1 MFWKYNGLVVV
12 WALFIMA
19 LCGMPGKDI
28 PHFSW
33 LEALS
38 FDKWVHAG
46 LFFVLAVLGI
56 RGLKRQQTFQSIQR
70 KAAWI
75 TATWCILYGG
85 VLELLQDAVFEDR
98 SADLYDFIA
107 NSFGVVLAFFTYK
120 SLSKRFPYYL

>member
-1 MFWKYNGLVVV
+1 MFWKYNWLVLV

-46 LFFVLAVLGI
+46 IFFVLTILGI
-56 RGLKRQQTFQSIQR
+56 RGLKRQHTFQAIRNTS
-70 KAAWI
+70 AWI
-75 TATWCILYGG
+75 TVIWCILYGG
-85 VLELLQDAVFEDR
+85 VLELLQEVVFEDR

-107 NSFGVVLAFFTYK
+107 NTFGVVIAFFSYN
-120 SLSKRFPYYL
+120 LLARRFPYYL